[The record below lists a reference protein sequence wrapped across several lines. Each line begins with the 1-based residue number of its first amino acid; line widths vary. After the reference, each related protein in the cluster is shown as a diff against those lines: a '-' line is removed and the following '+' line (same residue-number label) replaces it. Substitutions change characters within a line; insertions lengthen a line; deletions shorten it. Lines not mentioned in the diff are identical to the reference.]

1 MIPGWTVAR
10 AIPTEILVGLV
21 AGQYKLYGGV
31 IRWAAGT
38 GQGGQIVRH
47 LIPISSDLFGAIPG
61 LSFVP
66 GIIANVQLHDLQ
78 KLTEANTQ
86 QLLQLSGQISV
97 LSQSTQQILQMATG
111 AAVFSGLGLAVSSIG
126 FLAMNHKLSKID
138 SRLKEIQQ
146 EVQAIKSFLES
157 SERAKLFAA
166 LNALLKIDE
175 RTDSAHRHTILH
187 QSRNVLA
194 EIHMRYRELL
204 AESQALKVTIAHEEY
219 FSLTALAQIRCT
231 AELGMLDIARKE
243 AQEVNE
249 LWQAQARRI
258 AKDILIGEYPERFL
272 ATDFADTVPV
282 TELAQWMDFIQPE
295 QRGVGWVDE
304 LRLKMNE
311 TWYARGWLPNLGN
324 LGSGLSRNA
333 GLGLDQEKQVVIPTL
348 RKLLARS
355 AVFEGYVAQY
365 KLLEDQQLTPSAL
378 EAKLLSLPESSV
390 IKGYIVLEPEPA
402 T

>member
-1 MIPGWTVAR
+1 MIPGWILSR
-10 AIPTEILVGLV
+10 AIPAETLMGLIV
-21 AGQYKLYGGV
+21 GQYQLCGGV

-38 GQGGQIVRH
+38 AQAGQIVRH
-47 LIPISSDLFGAIPG
+47 LIPVSSGLFNALPG

-86 QLLQLSGQISV
+86 QLIQLSGQVSA
-97 LSQSTQQILQMATG
+97 LSQSTQNILQLATG
-111 AAVFSGLGLAVSSIG
+111 TAVFSGLGLAVSSIG

-146 EVQAIKSFLES
+146 DVQAIRSFLES

-166 LNALLKIDE
+166 LNALLKIDD
-175 RTDSAHRHTILH
+175 RTDSGHRHTILH
-187 QSRNVLA
+187 QSRNTLA

-204 AESQALKVTIAHEEY
+204 AESQTLKMAIAYEEY
-219 FSLTALAQIRCT
+219 FALTALAQIRCT

-249 LWQAQARRI
+249 IWQVQARRI
-258 AKDILIGEYPERFL
+258 AKDILIGKYPERFL
-272 ATDFADTVPV
+272 ATDFVSTVSVAD
-282 TELAQWMDFIQPE
+282 LAQWMDFIQPE
-295 QRGVGWVDE
+295 QRGLGWVDE
-304 LRLKMNE
+304 LRSKMNE
-311 TWYARGWLPNLGN
+311 TWYSQAWPINLGN
-324 LGSGLSRNA
+324 LGSGLSRNV

-365 KLLEDQQLTPSAL
+365 EFLEAQQLRPSAL
-378 EAKLLSLPESSV
+378 EAQLLSLPESAT
-390 IKGYIVLEPEPA
+390 IEGYVVLEPEPA
-402 T
+402 

>member
-1 MIPGWTVAR
+1 
-10 AIPTEILVGLV
+10 
-21 AGQYKLYGGV
+21 
-31 IRWAAGT
+31 
-38 GQGGQIVRH
+38 
-47 LIPISSDLFGAIPG
+47 
-61 LSFVP
+61 
-66 GIIANVQLHDLQ
+66 
-78 KLTEANTQ
+78 
-86 QLLQLSGQISV
+86 
-97 LSQSTQQILQMATG
+97 MATG

-295 QRGVGWVDE
+295 QRGLGWVDE